1 MFLRDIQP
9 EPWPANREET
19 SMSAAKVLIVF
30 DSRSGVTE
38 AQANALAEGARASGA
53 DVRLR
58 RAREDR
64 LKPMRRR
71 T

>member
-1 MFLRDIQP
+1 
-9 EPWPANREET
+9 
-19 SMSAAKVLIVF
+19 MSAAKVLIVF